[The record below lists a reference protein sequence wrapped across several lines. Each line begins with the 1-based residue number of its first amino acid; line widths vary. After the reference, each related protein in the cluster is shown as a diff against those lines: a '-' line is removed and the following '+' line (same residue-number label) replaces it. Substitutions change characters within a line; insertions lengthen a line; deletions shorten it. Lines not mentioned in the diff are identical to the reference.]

1 MFFANRPLLPF
12 SVWYEVPKCHE
23 IDHDKYLYKYRW
35 IDDSVGLLS
44 GLIKSRPDLFPADAL
59 ALAGEVLAFG
69 SQKHPTEP
77 WKTMTMA
84 DHVAAA
90 LRHYCEHA
98 SGRLYD
104 VESGKK
110 HLVHCLVRIA
120 MAVAVDAA
128 HEPGAKT

>member
-1 MFFANRPLLPF
+1 MTPYKWDNSILTFPLDEP
-12 SVWYEVPKCHE
+12 P
-23 IDHDKYLYKYRW
+23 LYMGGCA
-35 IDDSVGLLS
+35 SQVM
-44 GLIKSRPDLFPADAL
+44 KSRPDLFPPDAL

-77 WKTMTMA
+77 WKTMTMT

-120 MAVAVDAA
+120 MAVAVEAT
-128 HEPGAKT
+128 HEPEAKT